1 MQKRESF
8 PKSKERESNLNTLVL
23 ESTENGDVPLDVYQ
37 KLANDRILFICSEIS
52 DELATDI
59 VATLL
64 LKDSEDP
71 ENKITLFINSDGG
84 DIRNAL
90 MIYDVMSMIQSPIE
104 TVCIGSAMDEAAII
118 LAGGTPGLRLATKNS
133 VIAVSQLVHDWYT
146 QSNLTD
152 AKKILD
158 QSMTDNKR
166 MMEIIAKS
174 CKKTVKQVSEDFD
187 RRVFMNANQAVKY
200 GVIDKVISPSK

>member
-1 MQKRESF
+1 
-8 PKSKERESNLNTLVL
+8 LNTLVI
-23 ESTENGDVPLDVYQ
+23 EETENGEMPLDVYQ
-37 KLANDRILFICSEIS
+37 KLANDRILFICSQIT

-59 VATLL
+59 AATLL
-64 LKDSEDP
+64 LKDAEDSDK
-71 ENKITLFINSDGG
+71 KITLFINSDGG

-90 MIYDVMSMIQSPIE
+90 MIYDVMSMVHAPIE

-118 LAGGTPGLRLATKNS
+118 LAGGTPGSRLATKNS

-146 QSNLTD
+146 QANLTD

-158 QSMTDNKR
+158 QSLSDNKR
-166 MMEIIAKS
+166 MMDIIAKS
-174 CKKTVKQVSEDFD
+174 CGKTIKQVSEDFE

-200 GVIDKVISPSK
+200 GIIDRVITSKK